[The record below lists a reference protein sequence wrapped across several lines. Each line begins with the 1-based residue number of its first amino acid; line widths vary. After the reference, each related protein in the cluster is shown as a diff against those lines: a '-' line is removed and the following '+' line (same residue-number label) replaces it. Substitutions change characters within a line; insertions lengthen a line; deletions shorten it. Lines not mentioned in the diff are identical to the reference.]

1 MLAPQ
6 QIAANRRN
14 SLKSTG
20 PRTTE
25 GKFASSHNALK
36 SGINSATLILPDES
50 PDEYATIAAA
60 WHRQYPDATPL
71 ESAYLDALIANRWF
85 LRRLMRIESG
95 LLAQEQAGEVS
106 SDLPLGHS
114 TRSRLYRAAA
124 TRNDQFHRLD
134 TRRRQILGVV
144 IRAQNE
150 LGKLRANPASCPATP
165 GQSQQNTAAHLD
177 GSVFSDAA
185 FGPESEATLR
195 Q

>member
-25 GKFASSHNALK
+25 GKIASSRNALK
-36 SGINSATLILPDES
+36 TGINSAALILPGES
-50 PDEYATIAAA
+50 PAEYATIAAA

-71 ESAYLDALIANRWF
+71 ESAYLDSLIANRWF
-85 LRRLMRIESG
+85 LRRLMRIEST
-95 LLAQEQAGEVS
+95 LLVQERAGQVS
-106 SDLPLGHS
+106 SDLPPGHS
-114 TRSRLYRAAA
+114 TRGRLYRAAA

-134 TRRRQILGVV
+134 TRRRQVLGVV

-150 LGKLRANPASCPATP
+150 LRKLRANRASCPATR
-165 GQSQQNTAAHLD
+165 GQSQQNTASHLD
-177 GSVFSDAA
+177 GSVFSTTP
-185 FGPESEATLR
+185 FGPESEAAL
-195 Q
+195 QQ